1 MNINNLSLKFGL
13 QVIFDDIT
21 VKIKNDSKVG
31 LVGVNGAGKST
42 FFNVI
47 LGNLEPDSGSITFS
61 KKLNV
66 GYLPQVITDDVTS
79 SDITVFDYLLLGR
92 PIKKLE
98 QDLVELYNKVAI
110 EQDDRKVKI
119 LLNDISKVQAK
130 LDYYDQYTCES
141 VLLKLIAG
149 MNITDD
155 LLDMKLCNLSGGQKS
170 KVAFARLLY
179 SKPDIMLLD
188 EPTNHLDASTKD
200 YVINYLKNYSGMI
213 IVISHDVE
221 FLDLVTTETLYL
233 DKLTHK
239 MEIFKGSYNQFK
251 KILEERKIAKER
263 LYERQQVEE
272 EKLKRII
279 AKYIRGNEKKANIAK
294 DRIKKLERLE
304 KNKVELDETQKYSRF
319 KLTIDRESGTTPIR
333 VERLK
338 FGYDEKNILFSNLR
352 FNLSRGEK
360 FLIVGEN
367 GVGKSTL
374 LKLLIG
380 LYEPLEGIVEL
391 DSKTT
396 IGYYAQEH
404 ELLDLD
410 SNIIDNFKD
419 FDLDINELRSF
430 LGSFLFFGDDVFK
443 NVGIL
448 SPGERSRVA
457 LAKIALSGNNLLLLD
472 EPTNHL
478 DPETQKIIA
487 DTFSTYEGTMLVVSH
502 NIEFVNNLGIER
514 MLLLP
519 SGEIKYYDE
528 KVVRYYQE
536 LNNKD
541 SK

>member
-1 MNINNLSLKFGL
+1 MNINNLSLKFGT

-21 VKIKNDSKVG
+21 VKIKSDAKVG

-42 FFNVI
+42 FFNV
-47 LGNLEPDSGSITFS
+47 LLNNLEPDSGSVTFS
-61 KKLNV
+61 KKLNI
-66 GYLPQVITDDVTS
+66 GYLPQVITDDVAS
-79 SDITVFDYLLLGR
+79 SDITVFDYLLSGR

-98 QDLVELYNKVAI
+98 QNLVDLYDKVAI
-110 EQDDRKVKI
+110 ETDERKVKI

-179 SKPDIMLLD
+179 SKPEIMLLD
-188 EPTNHLDASTKD
+188 EPTNHLDVSTKD

-221 FLDLVTTETLYL
+221 FLDIVTTETLYL

-251 KILEERKIAKER
+251 KILEERKLAKER
-263 LYERQQVEE
+263 LFERQQVEE
-272 EKLKRII
+272 AKLKRII

-304 KNKVELDETQKYSRF
+304 KNKVQLDETQKYSRF
-319 KLTIDRESGTTPIR
+319 KLSIDRESGTTPIR

-338 FGYDEKNILFSNLR
+338 FGYDGKSILFSNLR

-396 IGYYAQEH
+396 ISYYAQEH
-404 ELLDLD
+404 ELLDLN
-410 SNIIDNFKD
+410 SNIVDNFKE
-419 FDLDINELRSF
+419 FDLDLNELRSF

-443 NVGIL
+443 SVNVL

-487 DTFSTYEGTMLVVSH
+487 ETFSTYEGTMLVVSH

-528 KVVRYYQE
+528 NVVRYYQD
-536 LNNKD
+536 LNDKD